1 MKRFSRVLMS
11 VLLCSILAL
20 SAGARPAA
28 TRVALPQG
36 SELTVI
42 VDGIDMSR
50 YEENREVQAY
60 VTVRAPQIGVIE
72 DLAVENF
79 TLQIS
84 GGSLFTP
91 DFAEM
96 ETTTVSMGI
105 VLELYQTMLRNDGF
119 QKAKEAISNLCL
131 NQKAVEDS
139 VAVFGVRQ
147 GVDPDSRELDAVF
160 EHEYTIDGGAIHNFV
175 QDLQIERTPPGT
187 PLYDTIIKAM
197 RYTVQVS
204 RQPVGRRGI
213 IIITDGGDRGSRN
226 TADVVVDAAR
236 NLRIPVYTIGYTGGG
251 AETEQQIQF
260 LNELANR
267 TGGSYRNTPDS
278 EQFSEFLGE
287 LREELMKH
295 YVLTFKVDTFE
306 TNRQILNVRVDYS
319 NMAGSDSLTF
329 DVNVRSTTPVDPT
342 PETAPEE
349 TDAPDE
355 PGTPDDP
362 EETPTDIEDDAQT
375 FLDDLLEWIE
385 DNVLYVAIG
394 GGLLLLF
401 LIVAVVLLRKKK
413 PTPASSGYY
422 PPPESGW
429 DAATDDWASPSAG
442 GSTISGAAEPT
453 AVMGGAEPT
462 AMAGGADAWG
472 TPTPYHDEGMPQQ
485 GARGAVPAYPDSSQ
499 PYPPQPPRQPAP
511 PPRAGAP
518 ADGGTVVLS
527 RAPKMEHEAL
537 LIDRRANRT
546 YELTK
551 PEMRLGRSAEN
562 EIPLDSEKVS
572 RRHALIVL
580 TGVTFYI
587 QDLGSANGTFVN
599 GEQVRDRAAL
609 HNGDEVRLGDRT
621 FVFQQLS

>member
-1 MKRFSRVLMS
+1 MSRFARVLMS
-11 VLLCSILAL
+11 VFLCSIVVL
-20 SAGARPAA
+20 SSGVRPAA

-36 SELTVI
+36 SELIVI
-42 VDGIDMSR
+42 VDEIDMSR
-50 YEENREVQAY
+50 YEEDREVQVY

-84 GGSLFTP
+84 GGPLFTP
-91 DFAEM
+91 DFTTM

-105 VLELYQTMLRNDGF
+105 VLELYQTMLRDNGF
-119 QKAKEAISNLCL
+119 QKAKDAISNLCL
-131 NQKAVEDS
+131 DQKAIEDS
-139 VAVFGVRQ
+139 VAIFSVRQ
-147 GVDPDSRELDAVF
+147 GVDPDARELD
-160 EHEYTIDGGAIHNFV
+160 EGLEYKYTIDGGAVHNFV
-175 QDLQIERTPPGT
+175 QDLQIVRTPPGT

-213 IIITDGGDRGSRN
+213 IVITDGGDRGSRN
-226 TADVVVDAAR
+226 TAEVVVDAAR

-251 AETEQQIQF
+251 AEAERQIQF

-278 EQFSEFLGE
+278 EQFDEFLGE
-287 LREELMKH
+287 LREELMKR

-319 NMAGSDSLTF
+319 NMAGTDSLTF
-329 DVNVRSTTPVDPT
+329 DVDVRSTTPADPA
-342 PETAPEE
+342 PETAPDG
-349 TDAPDE
+349 TGAPDE
-355 PGTPDDP
+355 PSAPDDP
-362 EETPTDIEDDAQT
+362 GEITEDEDKAFWEE
-375 FLDDLLEWIE
+375 LLEWVE
-385 DNVLYVAIG
+385 DNVLYVAVG

-401 LIVAVVLLRKKK
+401 LIVVIVLLRRKK
-413 PTPASSGYY
+413 PAPIY
-422 PPPESGW
+422 PSPEPGW
-429 DAATDDWASPSAG
+429 DLPADDWSSSSAG

-453 AVMGGAEPT
+453 AVVGGVDPT
-462 AMAGGADAWG
+462 AITGGADAWG
-472 TPTPYHDEGMPQQ
+472 APTPYQDGGTQRRP
-485 GARGAVPAYPDSSQ
+485 GDAGPGYPDASQ
-499 PYPPQPPRQPAP
+499 PHPPQPSRKPAP
-511 PPRAGAP
+511 PPAGAP
-518 ADGGTVVLS
+518 ADGGTVILS

-546 YELTK
+546 YELVK

-580 TGVTFYI
+580 TGEVFYI

-599 GEQVRDRAAL
+599 GAQVRDRVAL
-609 HNGDEVRLGDRT
+609 HNGDEVRLGDKT
-621 FVFQQLS
+621 FLFQQLS